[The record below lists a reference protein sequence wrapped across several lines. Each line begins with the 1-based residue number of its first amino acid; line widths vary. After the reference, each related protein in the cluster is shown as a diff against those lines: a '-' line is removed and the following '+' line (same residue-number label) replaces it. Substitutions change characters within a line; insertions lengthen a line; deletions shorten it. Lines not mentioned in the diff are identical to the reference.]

1 MNQEWEKQLVI
12 DGIKSITP
20 VAGGSI
26 NEAYKVTAED
36 TTYFLLVQPRT
47 DQSFYDAEVK
57 GLELFEKHDIT
68 APKVVN
74 VGEING
80 NAYLLL
86 SYLDE
91 GRNGDQDELGRLVA
105 KLHQVN
111 NEQGKFGFDYAT
123 EMDDVSFSNEWTD
136 TWYEQFMTQRIDYL
150 YEEIKQAGYWNE
162 AETQLA
168 DQVYQIMSTTL
179 KNHESEPS
187 LLHGDL
193 WAGNRMFLT
202 DGRPALFDPAPLYGD
217 REFDLGATLTF
228 GGFNQEFYNAYDEAY
243 PLKEGAWERIEF
255 YNLYLL
261 LVHLVKFGSSYAG
274 SVKQSMNKIV
284 QQSTQ

>member
-1 MNQEWEKQLVI
+1 MNQKWEKQLPI

-26 NEAYKVTAED
+26 NEAYEVKTDVK
-36 TTYFLLVQPRT
+36 TYFLLVQPKSA
-47 DQSFYDAEVK
+47 QSFYDAEVK
-57 GLELFEKHDIT
+57 GLELFEEHDIT
-68 APKVVN
+68 APKVID
-74 VGEING
+74 VGEFHS

-91 GRNGDQDELGRLVA
+91 GRRGDQGDLGRLVA
-105 KLHQVN
+105 KLHHVH
-111 NEQGKFGFDYAT
+111 NEQDKFGFSYAT

-136 TWYEQFMTQRIDYL
+136 TWYEQFMTGRMDYL
-150 YEEIKQAGYWNE
+150 YEKIKQAGYWNE
-162 AETQLA
+162 AEVQLA
-168 DQVYQIMSTTL
+168 DQVYQIMSNTL
-179 KNHESEPS
+179 KHHKSKSS

-228 GGFNQEFYNAYDEAY
+228 GGFNQEFYKAYDEAY
-243 PLKEGAWERIEF
+243 PLEEGAWERIEF

-261 LVHLVKFGSSYAG
+261 LVHLIKFGNSYAG
-274 SVKQSMNKIV
+274 SVKQSMRKIV
-284 QQSTQ
+284 GQNE